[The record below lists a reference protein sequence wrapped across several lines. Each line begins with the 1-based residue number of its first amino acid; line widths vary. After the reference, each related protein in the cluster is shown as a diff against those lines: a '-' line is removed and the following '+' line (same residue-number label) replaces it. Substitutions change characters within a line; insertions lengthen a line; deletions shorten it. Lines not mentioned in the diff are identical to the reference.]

1 MNQAAL
7 KKDFRFYTYLLIW
20 LAVTI
25 PIMFWPL
32 PLFVGMTSAVVGTIE
47 KIWLIAICALLLS
60 AAVSDSV
67 INGTRSPLQMLGD
80 ALWVMISVAVILG
93 VFRASAGAYL
103 LGMMFFLHSLRSAS
117 GLWSHNSGWWLWPA
131 WLRDTGMALA
141 IFFWLAL
148 WPGALSGI
156 Y

>member
-1 MNQAAL
+1 MAL
-7 KKDFRFYTYLLIW
+7 KKDFRFYSYLLIW
-20 LAVTI
+20 LAVTV

-32 PLFVGMTSAVVGTIE
+32 PLYVGMTSVAAGTVE

-60 AAVSDSV
+60 AAVFDSI
-67 INGTRSPLQMLGD
+67 INGARSSLQMLGD
-80 ALWVMISVAVILG
+80 ALWVMISVAVISG
-93 VFRASAGAYL
+93 VFRESAGAYL

-117 GLWSHNSGWWLWPA
+117 GLWSHHSGWWLWPA

-148 WPGALSGI
+148 WSGSLSGI
-156 Y
+156 H